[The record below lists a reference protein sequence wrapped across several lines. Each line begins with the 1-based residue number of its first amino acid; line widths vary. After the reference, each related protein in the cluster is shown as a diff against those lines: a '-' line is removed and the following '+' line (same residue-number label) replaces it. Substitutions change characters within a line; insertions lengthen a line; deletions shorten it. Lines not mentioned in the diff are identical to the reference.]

1 MYICIF
7 LNEREVDFMWSVHM
21 IVEVQ
26 IQNLQGRPTGW
37 RPRDELLSKP
47 KTVSWQNSLW
57 LREGQTLFC
66 IQAFNWLDEAPHI
79 MEGNLLRSKSTN
91 LNINLIKKKN
101 KKTKNKKP
109 EQKPSQK
116 HPE

>member
-1 MYICIF
+1 
-7 LNEREVDFMWSVHM
+7 M

-91 LNINLIKKKN
+91 LNINLIKKK
-101 KKTKNKKP
+101 KKP
-109 EQKPSQK
+109 QKTRTKTFTETSRITFDQLSEHHGPAK
-116 HPE
+116 LI